1 MNILICQ
8 RTFKGLW
15 YQSLSHSTYLTNE
28 TCHHVHNL
36 NLIYNFPQSLLLLGH
51 MQRHLMLTL
60 THGQTIWPQQ
70 LVAAWSST
78 APLKSLLPVTS
89 IFPLFQPFHCFNHH
103 SWPDKT
109 SRNTWKTMQI
119 PTVTCGMVK
128 PISFFGMVVACWQR
142 LSLPINILGLFHQMT
157 QSQVD
162 AL

>member
-1 MNILICQ
+1 MLYFSSLY
-8 RTFKGLW
+8 RWTSSFAKGR
-15 YQSLSHSTYLTNE
+15 SRVCGISHYHIYSTYLTNE

-51 MQRHLMLTL
+51 MQLHLMLTL

-89 IFPLFQPFHCFNHH
+89 TFPLFQPFHCFNHH

-119 PTVTCGMVK
+119 PTVTCGVVK
-128 PISFFGMVVACWQR
+128 PISFLVW
-142 LSLPINILGLFHQMT
+142 
-157 QSQVD
+157 
-162 AL
+162 